1 MEDCVFCN
9 IKKTKKFIIENKWA
23 FAVKDSYPVTK
34 GHTLIIS
41 KRHESDFFNLPEEEK
56 TEALKLVVKMK
67 ERLLLKDDN
76 IDGFNI
82 GINIGRAAGQTVPH
96 VHIHIIPR
104 RRGDC
109 KDPTGGVRGV
119 IPEKQAY

>member
-1 MEDCVFCN
+1 MKKCVFCD
-9 IKKTKKFIIENKWA
+9 IKNKNNYIIENSGA

-34 GHTLIIS
+34 GHTLVIS
-41 KRHESDFFNLPEEEK
+41 RRHEANFFDLPPGEQ
-56 TEALKLVVKMK
+56 ADLLKLAARIK
-67 ERLLLKDDN
+67 ERLQLSDAT

-82 GINIGRAAGQTVPH
+82 GINIGKSAGQTVPH

-104 RRGDC
+104 RPGDC

>member
-67 ERLLLKDDN
+67 ERLLLKDAN

-82 GINIGRAAGQTVPH
+82 GINIGRASGQTVPH